1 MAIETDNELNFLP
14 EEVEWGINRALKQGI
29 YALIT
34 VFLIGAGTILV
45 GLISLKG
52 MSLAPREGEHQQS
65 QEIQQPIINNQTIA
79 QPAAISEPIPEPEL
93 DLEPTVLYSPTS
105 VESDNPID
113 IPGLIEFIDAL
124 GKKIDEMKSSAP
136 GTASPSVN
144 VRLELPSP
152 LKVEIV
158 ANDDSKESKKAPTM
172 TSEQKRR
179 YRIWVLRE

>member
-34 VFLIGAGTILV
+34 VFLIGAGTILI

-93 DLEPTVLYSPTS
+93 DLEPTVSYSPTS

-113 IPGLIEFIDAL
+113 IPGLIELIDAL
-124 GKKIDEMKSSAP
+124 GKKIDEMKSPAP

-144 VRLELPSP
+144 VRVEQPST
-152 LKVEIV
+152 LKIEID
-158 ANDDSKESKKAPTM
+158 ANDLKALEKAPTM
-172 TSEQKRR
+172 TPEQKRR